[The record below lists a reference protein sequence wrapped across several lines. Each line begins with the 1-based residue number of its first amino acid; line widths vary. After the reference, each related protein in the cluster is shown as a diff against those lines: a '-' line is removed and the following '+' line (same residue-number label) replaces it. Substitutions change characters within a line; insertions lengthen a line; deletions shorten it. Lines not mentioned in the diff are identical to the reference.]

1 MKSVAFIITR
11 QNLSELFEDD
21 ILIPIVKGESGV
33 KTTAF
38 YFVGEGVYHLLKGS
52 RYAKNIKAIIESKQI
67 AVFASE
73 GSIRNRKLQNVVID
87 GIKMGTLKEFYDA
100 APDVNHIISF

>member
-21 ILIPIVKGESGV
+21 ILIPIVKGDSGLKAV
-33 KTTAF
+33 AF

-52 RYAKNIKAIIESKQI
+52 RHAKNIKSIIESKQI
-67 AVFASE
+67 AVVASE
-73 GSIRNRKLQNVVID
+73 SSIRNRKLQNVVID
-87 GIKMGTLKEFYDA
+87 GVKLGVLKDFYDSA
-100 APDVNHIISF
+100 AGVDHIISF